1 MKYQSYYYCIA
12 DHYLSINFECSQKNS
27 PQLIPSYIPFQC
39 PKPPADQP
47 LLLELYVNDELKPAK
62 KEEKELIRNFET
74 GNGDTIVEKLKRG
87 GYQFI
92 IKNTNKR
99 DCCLLQTDKH
109 FYRFDCALNGHYNM
123 RRYGINNA
131 IMMAFAYAASK
142 YDTLLIH
149 ASLVRQNGYGYAF
162 TAKSGTGKSTQVSMW
177 LRYLKGC
184 DLMNDD
190 NPAIR
195 IIDDEVFI
203 YGTPWSG
210 KTPCYRNIKAKLG
223 AITQIDRAL
232 TNSVERLSPINA
244 FAILL
249 PSCSGMRWDK
259 DVNNNVCNTVTRI
272 IELTSIYTLH
282 CLPNREAAE
291 ICNHA
296 IARK

>member
-1 MKYQSYYYCIA
+1 MK
-12 DHYLSINFECSQKNS
+12 L
-27 PQLIPSYIPFQC
+27 
-39 PKPPADQP
+39 
-47 LLLELYVNDELKPAK
+47 V
-62 KEEKELIRNFET
+62 
-74 GNGDTIVEKLKRG
+74 
-87 GYQFI
+87 
-92 IKNTNKR
+92 
-99 DCCLLQTDKH
+99 
-109 FYRFDCALNGHYNM
+109 
-123 RRYGINNA
+123 
-131 IMMAFAYAASK
+131 IM
-142 YDTLLIH
+142 T
-149 ASLVRQNGYGYAF
+149 
-162 TAKSGTGKSTQVSMW
+162 KSTFFVEEDKILTALFEEGMDSLHSVSYTH
-177 LRYLKGC
+177 LDVYKRQ
-184 DLMNDD
+184 
-190 NPAIR
+190 AIR

-249 PSCSGMRWDK
+249 TSCSGMRWDK

-272 IELTSIYTLH
+272 IELTPIYTLH